1 MMNVNHAVY
10 TEADT
15 SDCDK
20 SATGGSLSWRDA
32 DETFVEADKG
42 EGASWAAL
50 SNVELYIF

>member
-1 MMNVNHAVY
+1 MNVNHAVY

-32 DETFVEADKG
+32 DETFVEADKA
-42 EGASWAAL
+42 EGASWAAF